1 MTITHTKTNP
11 SLKDWLVI
19 CFRIGALAFGGAGR
33 GMLVR
38 DAVVVE
44 RAWISHDEFHQIH
57 TVASVLPGSN
67 IANLTAY
74 IGYKLFGNL
83 GGVLGVIALVTPG
96 ALLALMVL
104 LFVPIN
110 QPDIA
115 NIFLGFSIAS
125 IAIFAVFIA
134 QLFSGIKSH
143 HTSGPLPRSKYVL
156 RILVSLTIVVSILL
170 GGSFLATLLGGLVL
184 CLLVEFLA

>member
-1 MTITHTKTNP
+1 MIMTHTKMDP

-19 CFRIGALAFGGAGR
+19 CFKIGALAFGGAGR

-44 RAWISHDEFHQIH
+44 KKWLTNDEFHQIH

-67 IANLTAY
+67 IANLAAY
-74 IGYKLFGNL
+74 IGYRLFGNL
-83 GGVLGVIALVTPG
+83 GGVLGVIALVVPG

-104 LFVPIN
+104 LFIPIN

-143 HTSGPLPRSKYVL
+143 HISGPLPRSKYVL

-170 GGSFLATLLGGLVL
+170 GGSFLITLLGGLAL
-184 CLLVEFLA
+184 CLFVEFLA